1 MKNNIVFLPERATKG
16 SSFQAIENKLF
27 LRTGCSGK
35 LEIASKNK
43 LGFLKRKFVTKIV
56 FSCQTRMMLKLFKE
70 NIRIAFGSIRTQLLR
85 TILTVLI
92 IAIGITALVSILTVV
107 SALENTISSDFASMG
122 ANTFNIN
129 QYENEVRN
137 NGGQERKIINPIIS
151 YPEAVAFKNK
161 YNYPFTETSLSFKA
175 TSVAEVKFGAIKTD
189 PENSIVGVDEHF
201 MTNSGLETSAGRNFT
216 GFDID
221 NNAYVC
227 IVGSDF
233 EKGLLKDVN
242 PIDKVIS
249 IRGARF
255 RVIGVLKEKG
265 STFGN
270 SQDLRI
276 LIPIQVARSL
286 FTAPN
291 INYTMSIMVSKK
303 ELLDQAIDNATS
315 TMRRVRKL
323 SPIKDNNF
331 GVVRS
336 DDLINRILGITKYLG
351 LASWLIGIITVLGS
365 SIALMNIM
373 IVSVT
378 ERTREIGVRK
388 ALGAKKTTIAF
399 QFFIETLLIGQLG
412 GLVGIIFG
420 ILIGFGIATAMS
432 FVFVIPWGAIMAAFI
447 TSFIVAIVSGLYPAV
462 KAAKLDP
469 IEALRYE

>member
-1 MKNNIVFLPERATKG
+1 
-16 SSFQAIENKLF
+16 
-27 LRTGCSGK
+27 
-35 LEIASKNK
+35 
-43 LGFLKRKFVTKIV
+43 
-56 FSCQTRMMLKLFKE
+56 MMLKLFKE
-70 NIRIAFGSIRTQLLR
+70 NIRIAFGSIKTQILR

-92 IAIGITALVSILTVV
+92 IAIGITALVGILTVV
-107 SALENTISSDFASMG
+107 SALENTISNDFASMG

-129 QYENEVRN
+129 QYENKVRN
-137 NGGQERKIINPIIS
+137 RGGREREVINPIIS

-161 YNYPFTETSLSFKA
+161 YKYPFTETSLSFTA
-175 TSVAEVKFGAIKTD
+175 TTTAEVKYLSEKTD
-189 PENSIVGVDEHF
+189 PEITIVGVDEHF
-201 MTNSGLETSAGRNFT
+201 ITNSGLETSSGRSFNQ
-216 GFDID
+216 FDID
-221 NNAYVC
+221 NNTYSC

-242 PIDKVIS
+242 PIDKIIS

-255 RVIGVLKEKG
+255 KVIGVLKEKG

-270 SQDLRI
+270 SQDLRV

-291 INYTMSIMVSKK
+291 INYTISVMVSKK
-303 ELLDQAIDNATS
+303 EVLDEAIDNATS

-323 SPIKDNNF
+323 SPVRDNNF

-336 DDLINRILGITKYLG
+336 DDLINRILSITQYLG
-351 LASWLIGIITVLGS
+351 IAAWTISVITILGS

-388 ALGAKKTTIAF
+388 ALGAKRSTVAF
-399 QFFIETLLIGQLG
+399 QFFIETLLIGQIG
-412 GLVGIIFG
+412 GLVGIVLG
-420 ILIGFGIATAMS
+420 ILLGFAIATAMS
-432 FVFVIPWGAIMAAFI
+432 FAFVIPWMAIFAAFA
-447 TSFIVAIVSGLYPAV
+447 TSFMVAIVSGLYPAI
-462 KAAKLDP
+462 KASKLDP

>member
-1 MKNNIVFLPERATKG
+1 
-16 SSFQAIENKLF
+16 
-27 LRTGCSGK
+27 
-35 LEIASKNK
+35 
-43 LGFLKRKFVTKIV
+43 
-56 FSCQTRMMLKLFKE
+56 MLNLFKE
-70 NIRIAFGSIRTQLLR
+70 NVKIAIGSVRTQLLR

-92 IAIGITALVSILTVV
+92 IAIGITALVGILTVV
-107 SALENTISSDFASMG
+107 AALENTLSADFASMG

-129 QYENEVRN
+129 QYENTTRN
-137 NGGQERKIINPIIS
+137 RGNEEREIINPIIS
-151 YPEAVAFKNK
+151 YPEAVAFQDKFK
-161 YNYPFTETSLSFKA
+161 YPFTETSLSFTA
-175 TSVAEVKFGAIKTD
+175 TSRAEVKFGPAETD
-189 PENSIVGVDEHF
+189 PEITVVGVDENF
-201 MTNSGLETSAGRNFT
+201 IPNSGLETSLGRNFN

-221 NNAYVC
+221 NNTYMCV
-227 IVGSDF
+227 VGSDF

-242 PIDKVIS
+242 PINKIIS
-249 IRGARF
+249 IRGAKF
-255 RVIGVLKEKG
+255 KVIGVLKEKG

-270 SQDLRI
+270 SQDLRV

-291 INYTMSIMVSKK
+291 INYSLSIMVHKK

-323 SPIKDNNF
+323 SPVKDNNF

-336 DDLINRILGITKYLG
+336 DDLINRILSITQYLG
-351 LASWLIGIITVLGS
+351 LASWLIGVITVLGS

-388 ALGAKKTTIAF
+388 ALGAKKSTIAF

-420 ILIGFGIATAMS
+420 ILIGFGIATAMD
-432 FVFVIPWGAIMAAFI
+432 FAFVIPWGAIMAAFI
-447 TSFIVAIVSGLYPAV
+447 TSFIVAIVSGLYPAI
-462 KAAKLDP
+462 KAAVLDP

>member
-1 MKNNIVFLPERATKG
+1 MY
-16 SSFQAIENKLF
+16 
-27 LRTGCSGK
+27 
-35 LEIASKNK
+35 
-43 LGFLKRKFVTKIV
+43 
-56 FSCQTRMMLKLFKE
+56 FSDKQRMMLKLFKE

-85 TILTVLI
+85 TILTVMI
-92 IAIGITALVSILTVV
+92 IAIGITALVAILTVV
-107 SALENTISSDFASMG
+107 SALENTLSSDFASMG

-129 QYENEVRN
+129 QYESNSRRR
-137 NGGQERKIINPIIS
+137 GGGEREIINPIIS

-161 YNYPFTETSLSFKA
+161 YNYPMTETSLSFTA
-175 TSVAEVKFGAIKTD
+175 TSTAEVKYEALKTD
-189 PENSIVGVDEHF
+189 PQISVLGVDDHF
-201 MTNSGLETSAGRNFT
+201 LTNSGLETSSGRNFNN
-216 GFDID
+216 FDID
-221 NNAYVC
+221 NNTYAC

-242 PIDKVIS
+242 PIGKTIS
-249 IRGARF
+249 IRGAKF
-255 RVIGVLKEKG
+255 KVIGVLKEKG

-270 SQDLRI
+270 SQDLRV

-291 INYTMSIMVSKK
+291 INYTMSVMAAKK
-303 ELLDQAIDNATS
+303 ELLDEAIDNANS
-315 TMRRVRKL
+315 TMRRIRKL
-323 SPIKDNNF
+323 SPVKENNF
-331 GVVRS
+331 AVVRS
-336 DDLINRILGITKYLG
+336 DDLINKILSITQYLG
-351 LASWLIGIITVLGS
+351 LASWLIGIITILGS

-420 ILIGFGIATAMS
+420 ILIGFGISTAMN
-432 FVFVIPWGAIMAAFI
+432 FVFVIPWGAIIAAFV
-447 TSFIVAIVSGLYPAV
+447 TSFIVAVVSGLYPAI
-462 KAAKLDP
+462 KSANLDP

>member
-1 MKNNIVFLPERATKG
+1 
-16 SSFQAIENKLF
+16 
-27 LRTGCSGK
+27 
-35 LEIASKNK
+35 
-43 LGFLKRKFVTKIV
+43 
-56 FSCQTRMMLKLFKE
+56 MMLKLFKE
-70 NIRIAFGSIRTQLLR
+70 NIRIAFGSIKTQILR

-92 IAIGITALVSILTVV
+92 IAIGITALVGILTVV

-129 QYENEVRN
+129 QYENKVRN
-137 NGGQERKIINPIIS
+137 RGGNEREVINPIIS

-161 YNYPFTETSLSFKA
+161 YKYPFTETSLSFTA
-175 TSVAEVKFGAIKTD
+175 TSTAEVKYLGEKTD
-189 PENSIVGVDEHF
+189 PEITIVGVDEHF
-201 MTNSGLETSAGRNFT
+201 ITNSGLETSLGRSFNQ
-216 GFDID
+216 FDID
-221 NNAYVC
+221 NNTYSC

-233 EKGLLKDVN
+233 EKGLLKDIN

-255 RVIGVLKEKG
+255 KVIGVLKEKG

-270 SQDLRI
+270 SQDLRV

-291 INYTMSIMVSKK
+291 INYTISVMVSKK
-303 ELLDQAIDNATS
+303 EVLDQAIDNATS

-323 SPIKDNNF
+323 SPVRDNNF

-336 DDLINRILGITKYLG
+336 DDLINRILGITQYLG
-351 LASWLIGIITVLGS
+351 WAAWIISIITILGS

-388 ALGAKKTTIAF
+388 ALGAKRTTVAF
-399 QFFIETLLIGQLG
+399 QFFIETLLIGQIG
-412 GLVGIIFG
+412 GLVGIVLG
-420 ILIGFGIATAMS
+420 ILLGFAIAAAMS
-432 FVFVIPWGAIMAAFI
+432 FSFVIPWMAIFAAFA
-447 TSFIVAIVSGLYPAV
+447 TSFCVALVSGLYPAI
-462 KAAKLDP
+462 KASKLDP